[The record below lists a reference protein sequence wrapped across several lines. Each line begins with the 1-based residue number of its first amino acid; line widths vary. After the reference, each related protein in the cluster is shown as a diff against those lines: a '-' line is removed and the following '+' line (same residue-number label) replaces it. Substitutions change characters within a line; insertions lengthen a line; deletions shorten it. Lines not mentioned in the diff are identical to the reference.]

1 MIIETER
8 GLSYPLGATVTPS
21 GVNFSVFSKNATGME
36 LLLFDGVD
44 DSKPSAVIKFD
55 PKKNKTYD
63 YWHLFVDGLKAGQL
77 YAIVPMDH
85 LNRSKVIGSI
95 LIKCCSIPTAVV
107 LQFRRNIAGL
117 QPVCRV
123 IMPLSP

>member
-1 MIIETER
+1 MILETEK
-8 GLSYPLGATVTPS
+8 GLSYPLGATVAPN

-63 YWHLFVDGLKAGQL
+63 YWH
-77 YAIVPMDH
+77 H
-85 LNRSKVIGSI
+85 LCGRPEGGSVICIS
-95 LIKCCSIPTAVV
+95 
-107 LQFRRNIAGL
+107 
-117 QPVCRV
+117 CRWT
-123 IMPLSP
+123 I